1 MRKIIPL
8 FVILAILLSGF
19 IVTPAYAGGGEEFK
33 IISAQDTQLSNIFTF
48 DKLGYSEKL
57 MVGPFDSASLA
68 FSLPANVKLVTGS
81 SIFLKYSIA
90 SSQGSSSTVAGTPVP
105 GSIPTG
111 TTTPGTGVGGTLL
124 VYFNDELIDT
134 IVLAGDGSQ
143 EVEIP
148 IPDTALNLVDKDGRY
163 RLRLLLNASVN
174 CRSDNLRT
182 TLIVSKSSQ
191 FNFQY
196 KQVPPVVD
204 LSLLPRPFY
213 QPDSIL
219 PNSVLIVIPDKP
231 EAFELQAALTVVAG
245 LGSITN
251 GELSVKLVVNS
262 NLTQEMVASNHLI
275 FVGLA
280 RKFPGLRAVKFP
292 MAISSNGAVIS
303 QEHAAD
309 GVIEMGVSPW
319 SASNIV
325 LFVGGNSQD
334 AVIKASQ
341 TFSTGNIIA
350 VEKPNLSLIA
360 AVNPSK
366 DAIPAAVDQ
375 TFQDLGYPSETM
387 GLFGENYFS
396 YVFYA
401 APEQANSTGAYIDLV
416 LSHSDLL
423 NYDSTG
429 VTIRLNDQVIGG
441 VHLSQESPVTT
452 QLKLIPGV
460 LRRGIN
466 RLEIFSDV
474 IPYNSCYST
483 SLQSTWVTVSETS
496 NIHLPIADKKLD
508 VGKSVNLHD
517 FPNVFLTDRNLGDLA
532 FVLPPNDP
540 ISWDYASQVA
550 YYIGTK
556 GSVPLVSLHAA
567 YAGDVSDDILNHYSL
582 LVFGQASTLPFISK
596 INDRLPAPFKPGS
609 DEAVQPSMLVNYSLL
624 PNTSVGYLQLLASPW
639 NPDQVILAVLG
650 NTHAGIPMAG
660 TTLTKDDLVAR
671 LSGNFAVLYSDQVVT
686 TDTRLG
692 LNKESIISQ
701 LPVAVTVTPAADAT
715 VAPATGKAIESRPQ
729 WILPVVGAVTLAV
742 LGLLVFMLRKE
753 SVANRVPKDTKTQGD
768 DPLDTPSKNL

>member
-280 RKFPGLRAVKFP
+280 QKFPSLQAVKFP

-701 LPVAVTVTPAADAT
+701 LPVAVTVTPAAEAT
-715 VAPATGKAIESRPQ
+715 IAPATGKAIESRPQ
-729 WILPVVGAVTLAV
+729 WILPVFGVVTLAV

-753 SVANRVPKDTKTQGD
+753 AVANRVPKDTKPQGD
-768 DPLDTPSKNL
+768 DSSDTLSKNL